1 MGHDECL
8 PLNSSAHPTAM
19 IELHYYPGNA
29 ICSSHPPARARPQ
42 LGAYLQRLLARPALQ
57 RVMADEGLVAPWV

>member
-1 MGHDECL
+1 
-8 PLNSSAHPTAM
+8 M

-57 RVMADEGLVAPWV
+57 RVLADEGLVAPWV